1 MEKGKLGADLDQE
14 MERLP
19 IIALR
24 GQVIFPKTISNFDA
38 GRPMSIKAVEE
49 AQKKD
54 GKVFLLAQRQIDIEH
69 PNQEDLYEIG
79 TLARIKQVIKLPGGL
94 LRVLVEG
101 EERGR
106 LMELEESNPLSG
118 LIKTLPVKGISDPLK
133 KEAYQRLI
141 EEDLNQYITL
151 SPRLLAGILDPSLIL
166 GNLDDFVEM
175 AASYLDLSTE
185 DNMTLLVEQDLE
197 KKLQAFH
204 KILVKEIQL
213 AKIQQSIDYQVK
225 ENMDKVQREY
235 FLNEQIKVIRKELNG
250 DEDGGDLVDEY
261 RTRLKEKDLPQEVRD
276 KGLKELK
283 KLQQIN
289 PASPEYTVLLNYLDW
304 ILDLPWQETSQ
315 DNTDLTLAREI
326 LNQDHYG
333 LKDVKERIL
342 EFIALQLANPSA
354 KGPIL
359 CLVGPPGVGK
369 TSIASSIARALNKE
383 YVRMSLGG
391 VRDEAAIRG
400 HRRTYV
406 GALPGQII
414 SLLKKAGTDNPVF
427 LLDEIDK
434 LSSSYQGDP
443 ASALLEV
450 LDPEQNNS
458 FSDHYLELPFD
469 LSKVFFI
476 TTANSVSTIPG
487 PLKDRMEILHLSGYT
502 PYEKKEIAKR
512 YLVPKLLKNAGLE
525 EKSFKITDAVIDSL
539 IEFYTR
545 EAGVRALEKEL
556 AKIIRRG
563 LLKMNEEGL
572 EKISVSQRNLSDFAG
587 RGKFLKNP
595 LSQKNE
601 VGLVTGLAWTPVGGV
616 ILDVEVTISQG
627 KGKVLLTGKLGDVMK
642 ESAMTALT
650 YLMTSLDQDLKDF
663 RYSHDFHIHVPEG
676 AVPKDGPSAGVTI
689 TTALYSAILNKPVY
703 RDVAMTGEVTLRGQV
718 LAIGG
723 LKEKLLAAQ
732 RAGIKRVFIPKENE
746 KDLLEFDEEV
756 TKPLEIIGVKN
767 VREILDLA
775 VEDAHENK

>member
-1 MEKGKLGADLDQE
+1 M
-14 MERLP
+14 
-19 IIALR
+19 
-24 GQVIFPKTISNFDA
+24 
-38 GRPMSIKAVEE
+38 
-49 AQKKD
+49 
-54 GKVFLLAQRQIDIEH
+54 
-69 PNQEDLYEIG
+69 
-79 TLARIKQVIKLPGGL
+79 
-94 LRVLVEG
+94 
-101 EERGR
+101 
-106 LMELEESNPLSG
+106 
-118 LIKTLPVKGISDPLK
+118 
-133 KEAYQRLI
+133 
-141 EEDLNQYITL
+141 
-151 SPRLLAGILDPSLIL
+151 DPSLIL

-476 TTANSVSTIPG
+476 TTANSLSTIPG

-525 EKSFKITDAVIDSL
+525 EKSFKITAAVIDSL

-545 EAGVRALEKEL
+545 EAGVRSLEKEL

-587 RGKFLKNP
+587 QKKFLKNS

-616 ILDVEVTISQG
+616 TLDVEVTISQG

-703 RDVAMTGEVTLRGQV
+703 RDIAMTGEVTLRGQV

>member
-1 MEKGKLGADLDQE
+1 MEKEKLGADLEME

-69 PNQEDLYEIG
+69 PNQEDLYEVG

-101 EERGR
+101 EERGQ
-106 LMELEESNPLSG
+106 LMELEEENPLSG
-118 LIKTLPVKGISDPLK
+118 LIKTLPVRGITDPLK

-141 EEDLNQYITL
+141 EEDLNQYVTM
-151 SPRLLAGILDPSLIL
+151 SPRLLAGILDPSLIF
-166 GNLDDFVEM
+166 GNLEDFVEI
-175 AASYLDLSTE
+175 AANYLDLSTE
-185 DNMTLLVEQDLE
+185 DNMALLAEQDLE
-197 KKLQAFH
+197 KKLQVFH
-204 KILVKEIQL
+204 QILVKEIQL

-235 FLNEQIKVIRKELNG
+235 FLNEQIKVIRQELNG

-261 RTRLKEKDLPQEVRD
+261 RTRLQEKDLPQEVRD

-304 ILDLPWQETSQ
+304 ILDLPWQEASQ
-315 DNTDLTLAREI
+315 DNTDLALAREI

-369 TSIASSIARALNKE
+369 TSIAASIARALNKK

-391 VRDEAAIRG
+391 LRDEAAIRG

-414 SLLKKAGTDNPVF
+414 SLIKKAGTDNPLF

-450 LDPEQNNS
+450 LDPEQNKS

-487 PLKDRMEILHLSGYT
+487 PLRDRMEILHLSGYT

-525 EKSFKITDAVIDSL
+525 EKTFKISDAVIDSL

-572 EKISVSQRNLSDFAG
+572 EKISVSQRNLRDFAG
-587 RGKFLKNP
+587 QKKFLKNP
-595 LSQKNE
+595 PSQKNE

-616 ILDVEVTISQG
+616 TLDVEVTISQG

-650 YLMTSLDQDLKDF
+650 YLMTSLDQDLEDF

-703 RDVAMTGEVTLRGQV
+703 RDIAMTGEVTLRGQV

-746 KDLLEFDEEV
+746 KDLLDFDEEV

-775 VEDAHENK
+775 VEGAHENK

>member
-1 MEKGKLGADLDQE
+1 M
-14 MERLP
+14 
-19 IIALR
+19 
-24 GQVIFPKTISNFDA
+24 
-38 GRPMSIKAVEE
+38 
-49 AQKKD
+49 
-54 GKVFLLAQRQIDIEH
+54 
-69 PNQEDLYEIG
+69 
-79 TLARIKQVIKLPGGL
+79 
-94 LRVLVEG
+94 
-101 EERGR
+101 
-106 LMELEESNPLSG
+106 
-118 LIKTLPVKGISDPLK
+118 
-133 KEAYQRLI
+133 
-141 EEDLNQYITL
+141 
-151 SPRLLAGILDPSLIL
+151 DPSLIL

-545 EAGVRALEKEL
+545 EAGVRSLEKEL

-587 RGKFLKNP
+587 QKKFLKNP

-616 ILDVEVTISQG
+616 TLDVEATIS
-627 KGKVLLTGKLGDVMK
+627 
-642 ESAMTALT
+642 
-650 YLMTSLDQDLKDF
+650 
-663 RYSHDFHIHVPEG
+663 
-676 AVPKDGPSAGVTI
+676 
-689 TTALYSAILNKPVY
+689 
-703 RDVAMTGEVTLRGQV
+703 
-718 LAIGG
+718 
-723 LKEKLLAAQ
+723 
-732 RAGIKRVFIPKENE
+732 
-746 KDLLEFDEEV
+746 
-756 TKPLEIIGVKN
+756 
-767 VREILDLA
+767 
-775 VEDAHENK
+775 